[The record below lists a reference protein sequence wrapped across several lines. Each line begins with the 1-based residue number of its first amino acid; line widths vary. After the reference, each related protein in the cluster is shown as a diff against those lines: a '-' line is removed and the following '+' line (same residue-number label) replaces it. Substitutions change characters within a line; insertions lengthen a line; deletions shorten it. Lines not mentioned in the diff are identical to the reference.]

1 MRIKRALQKGSYL
14 GNRKASYKGMIFD
27 SERELRRY
35 IELELMEKAGAISDL
50 QTQVRFELIPAQY
63 AEVLTGEH
71 YKRGEKK
78 GQPKTKKVCIEKSV
92 DYVADFVYMQNGERV
107 VEDAKGHRTEKYIIK
122 RKLMLWV
129 HGIRVKES

>member
-35 IELELMEKAGAISDL
+35 IELELMEKAGAISNL
-50 QTQVRFELIPAQY
+50 VTQVKFELIPAQY
-63 AEVLTGEH
+63 ETVPTGEV
-71 YKRGEKK
+71 YVRGPKK
-78 GQPKTKKVCIEKSV
+78 GQPKTKQVCIEKSV
-92 DYVADFVYMQNGERV
+92 DYIADFVYIQDGKRI

-122 RKLMLWV
+122 RKLMLWEY
-129 HGIRVKES
+129 GIKVKES